1 MAIITMPPAN
11 NEQESKSC
19 WAARLK
25 GNLNFAINQLQVIL
39 AAFCHALKRDSREAL
54 GKLHGPRESE
64 GPKSDQARIDR

>member
-1 MAIITMPPAN
+1 MAIITMLSPN
-11 NEQESKSC
+11 NERESKSC
-19 WAARLK
+19 WAGRLK
-25 GNLNFAINQLQVIL
+25 GNLNFAINQRQAIL

>member
-1 MAIITMPPAN
+1 MPPAN

>member
-1 MAIITMPPAN
+1 MLSPN

-19 WAARLK
+19 WAGRLK
-25 GNLNFAINQLQVIL
+25 GNLNFAINQLQAIL
-39 AAFCHALKRDSREAL
+39 AAFCQALKRDSREAL